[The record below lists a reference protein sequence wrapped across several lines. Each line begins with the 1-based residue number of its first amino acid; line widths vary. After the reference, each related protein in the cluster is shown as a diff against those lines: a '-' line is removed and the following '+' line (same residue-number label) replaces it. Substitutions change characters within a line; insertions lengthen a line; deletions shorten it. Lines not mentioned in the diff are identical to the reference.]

1 MSQSIQALR
10 ERRGARAQTLHQ
22 LLENNPGETWNEDHQ
37 ATYDE
42 GMSDIGNLDNE
53 ITRITDLNEKLAAD
67 RFSENMNEAGDRYA
81 HDNKDKPAAALYA
94 KWLRGG
100 DGALSA
106 EEWAGIRATMS
117 TTAVSEGGYTVQTD
131 VVQTVMDALKAF
143 GGMRSVANVIQTEMG
158 NQLDYPTSDGTAEE
172 GEQVAENVAATDQDV
187 SFGLVSLNTYKYSSK
202 VVPVP
207 IELLQDSAVDIE
219 AFVNHRLVQRIGR
232 ITNSKFTTGTGVNEP
247 RGIVTAATAG
257 KVGATEQTDTITY
270 ADLIDLFHSV
280 DPAYRENGTCSFMMN
295 DASLQVLHHLRDSVG
310 RPIYLPAYDGLAGPL
325 PDSLL
330 GHNITINQNVA
341 PMAVS
346 AKSILFGD
354 FNYYVIRDVMA
365 ANLLRFDDSA
375 YAKRG
380 QVGFLMFSRHGG
392 NFTDVGGAVKYYQN
406 AAS

>member
-1 MSQSIQALR
+1 KLSGGRSPHHPGFRGRKGDSPFQS
-10 ERRGARAQTLHQ
+10 
-22 LLENNPGETWNEDHQ
+22 
-37 ATYDE
+37 
-42 GMSDIGNLDNE
+42 
-53 ITRITDLNEKLAAD
+53 
-67 RFSENMNEAGDRYA
+67 
-81 HDNKDKPAAALYA
+81 
-94 KWLRGG
+94 
-100 DGALSA
+100 
-106 EEWAGIRATMS
+106 
-117 TTAVSEGGYTVQTD
+117 
-131 VVQTVMDALKAF
+131 
-143 GGMRSVANVIQTEMG
+143 
-158 NQLDYPTSDGTAEE
+158 
-172 GEQVAENVAATDQDV
+172 
-187 SFGLVSLNTYKYSSK
+187 
-202 VVPVP
+202 
-207 IELLQDSAVDIE
+207 
-219 AFVNHRLVQRIGR
+219 
-232 ITNSKFTTGTGVNEP
+232 GTGVNEP

>member
-143 GGMRSVANVIQTEMG
+143 GGMRSVANVIQTEMDLEQRR
-158 NQLDYPTSDGTAEE
+158 QLPPQLPER
-172 GEQVAENVAATDQDV
+172 AA
-187 SFGLVSLNTYKYSSK
+187 
-202 VVPVP
+202 
-207 IELLQDSAVDIE
+207 
-219 AFVNHRLVQRIGR
+219 
-232 ITNSKFTTGTGVNEP
+232 
-247 RGIVTAATAG
+247 AA
-257 KVGATEQTDTITY
+257 Q
-270 ADLIDLFHSV
+270 
-280 DPAYRENGTCSFMMN
+280 CC
-295 DASLQVLHHLRDSVG
+295 
-310 RPIYLPAYDGLAGPL
+310 
-325 PDSLL
+325 
-330 GHNITINQNVA
+330 
-341 PMAVS
+341 
-346 AKSILFGD
+346 
-354 FNYYVIRDVMA
+354 
-365 ANLLRFDDSA
+365 
-375 YAKRG
+375 
-380 QVGFLMFSRHGG
+380 
-392 NFTDVGGAVKYYQN
+392 
-406 AAS
+406 